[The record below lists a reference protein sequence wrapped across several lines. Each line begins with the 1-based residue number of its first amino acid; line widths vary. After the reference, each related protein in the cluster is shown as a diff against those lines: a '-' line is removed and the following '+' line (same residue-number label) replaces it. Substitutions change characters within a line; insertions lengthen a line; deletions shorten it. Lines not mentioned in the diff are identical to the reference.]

1 MSHGIH
7 SKALWLEFLRVLT
20 SYLEILP
27 MTSICDS
34 TVVFMQ
40 RATQLGISAA
50 VLQHLHDKQWDT
62 FTFFGHA
69 SSYIP
74 GQHEKGPD
82 DTPFKEDILGKLG
95 VAVDDPQAHR

>member
-7 SKALWLEFLRVLT
+7 SKALWLEFLRVLI
-20 SYLEILP
+20 SYLLP
-27 MTSICDS
+27 MASICDS
-34 TVVFMQ
+34 TVVFVQ

-50 VLQHLHDKQWDT
+50 VLQQLHDKQWDT
-62 FTFFGHA
+62 YTFFGHA

-74 GQHEKGPD
+74 GQPD